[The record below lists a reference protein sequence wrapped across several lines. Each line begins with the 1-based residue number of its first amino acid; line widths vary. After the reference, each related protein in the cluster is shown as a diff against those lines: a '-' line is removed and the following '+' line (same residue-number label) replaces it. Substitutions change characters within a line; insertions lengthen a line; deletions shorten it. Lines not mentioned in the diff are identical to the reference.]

1 MKLKTSFYFKNSFVL
16 FACLSLATS
25 CKKNAEGSQEKDLK
39 ITKNLMGVSPKGV
52 VKAAPE
58 ISGWY
63 NDGWDTESH
72 TVYMNNNTKFSVVN
86 PYWYN
91 LGTSDAAPGKSVT
104 NGSIYE
110 RTYAYNATE
119 IAQIHANGDL
129 VIPTIADM
137 AQGQINTIFSNP
149 TSRANLITNLV
160 NKAVQRGYDG
170 WDLNFE
176 LGNETGKALYTA
188 FVNDLA
194 DALAVQGKV
203 LDITTGAFETTL
215 KESYWIFDL
224 DGLKTCKAR
233 RIKIMA
239 YDQNL
244 GPNGQVGAV
253 ADINW
258 VKDVLDYMVVNRGL
272 PAGKV
277 MLGIA
282 NYGWVYKQIGG
293 VYTLQQPFRPYTYI
307 TAQPG
312 FQTWWDN
319 NYKENY
325 AEWTTGGSNFLAY
338 YNNATSVSAR
348 LDLVTQYGLAG
359 AAFWVLGRED
369 QNIYPALALKFPGN
383 R

>member
-1 MKLKTSFYFKNSFVL
+1 MNLKLSFHLRNSAML
-16 FACLSLATS
+16 FAILILTGS
-25 CKKNAEGSQEKDLK
+25 CKKQVQQDVDVKHSAADKSLALN
-39 ITKNLMGVSPKGV
+39 GVGTLNTDV
-52 VKAAPE
+52 E

-63 NDGWDTESH
+63 NDGWNTESH

-91 LGTSDAAPGKSVT
+91 LGTSDTAPGKSVT

-110 RTYAYNATE
+110 RSYAYNAAQIT
-119 IAQIHANGDL
+119 QIHANGDL

-137 AQGQINTIFSNP
+137 AQGQINTIFANA
-149 TSRANLITNLV
+149 TSRANLIKKLV
-160 NKAVQRGYDG
+160 NKAVQRNYDG

-188 FVNDLA
+188 FVNDLS
-194 DALAVQGKV
+194 DSLAAKGKV
-203 LDITTGAFETTL
+203 LDITIGAFENTL

-224 DGLKTCKAR
+224 TGLKTCKAR

-258 VKDVLDYMVVNRGL
+258 VKDVLDYMVVSRGL
-272 PAGKV
+272 PVGKV

-282 NYGWVYKQIGG
+282 NYGWVYKQIAG
-293 VYTLQQPFRPYTYI
+293 VYTLQYPFRPYTYI
-307 TAQPG
+307 TTQPG
-312 FQTWWDN
+312 FLTWWDN
-319 NYKENY
+319 YYKENY
-325 AEWTTGGSNFLAY
+325 AEWTTGGSNYLAY
-338 YNNATSVSAR
+338 YNDVTSVSAR
-348 LDLVTQYGLAG
+348 LDLVSQYNLAG

-369 QNIYPALALKFPGN
+369 LNIYPALALKFPGN